1 MTKHIYK
8 YFSPSLANIALSENG
23 ATLKCSLP
31 KDFNDPYEL
40 FLTVDFNSDPGALAC
55 YQEAIG
61 SIPQL
66 PTTCFSNSPAVSPM
80 WAHYGSNVTGFAVEF
95 DEDLLKEHFPGSQFG
110 DVAYRDEADEGLTE
124 MLYRVHV
131 IKKPRYT
138 YFLQG
143 GVFHAAYFTK
153 TGAWSYESE
162 RRMVAD
168 ETEVR
173 ASSELLLL
181 DVPEDCITAIIAGAR
196 TNPELVTELQQRATS
211 YSCNFFQM
219 RIGRTQTAPYFL
231 DASGTPYVFNGETIV
246 PAANTCES
254 CKEPL
259 DAGRSKCS
267 WCQIS
272 DEHRLEAAMGNPYIL
287 LDRVGQLD
295 SYIQSMNDITEK
307 FAK

>member
-1 MTKHIYK
+1 
-8 YFSPSLANIALSENG
+8 
-23 ATLKCSLP
+23 
-31 KDFNDPYEL
+31 
-40 FLTVDFNSDPGALAC
+40 
-55 YQEAIG
+55 
-61 SIPQL
+61 
-66 PTTCFSNSPAVSPM
+66 M
-80 WAHYGSNVTGFAVEF
+80 WAHYGSNVTGFALEF
-95 DEDLLKEHFPGSQFG
+95 DEDLLKEHFPESRFG

-138 YFLQG
+138 FFLQG
-143 GVFHAAYFTK
+143 GVFHAAYFAK
-153 TGAWSYESE
+153 TQAWSYESE

-181 DVPEDCITAIIAGAR
+181 DVPKDCITAIIAGAR
-196 TNPELVTELQQRATS
+196 ADPELVAELQQRATS
-211 YSCNFFQM
+211 YSCDFFQM
-219 RIGRTQTAPYFL
+219 RIGRTQTSPYFL
-231 DASGTPYVFNGETIV
+231 GASGITYVFNGETIV
-246 PAANTCES
+246 PAANTCQS

-259 DAGRSKCS
+259 DVDRSKCS

-272 DEHRLEAAMGNPYIL
+272 DKHRLEAAMGNPYRI

-295 SYIQSMNDITEK
+295 SYIKSMNDITEK